1 MVRDKPVQIRPKTP
15 GECMRAE
22 PQSDPGQLLALART
36 GAPECLGR
44 LLQLYSNYLKLLAT
58 TQMDDKLRGRFSPSD
73 VVQETFFEAHR
84 DFQQFRGQSERELLG
99 WLRQILINNLA
110 RLVEKNVLAAK
121 RDVRREVSL
130 ERIGASLD
138 RSAARLESVLADGG
152 ASPSSDAHRREHAV
166 ILADQLTE
174 LPPDYRRVL
183 VLRHLEGLP
192 FKEVARRMERSPG
205 AVRMLWLRAVGEL
218 RRMLQTR
225 GLL

>member
-1 MVRDKPVQIRPKTP
+1 
-15 GECMRAE
+15 MRAE